1 MTSLFLPEG
10 RKLHSP
16 ENNYHCGSCA
26 GLYQAMNQNLVLEG
40 HVLQCTVAHDLVVQF
55 GSFTSTMP
63 REEVAIGVEEGTTR
77 DIAILS
83 RVGKPISFL
92 VTHIDDQNGELVI
105 GISRR
110 KAQEM
115 AQKMLMSHVQ
125 AGMVL
130 PATVTHLE
138 PFGAFVDIGCGLV
151 SMIGIEHI
159 SISRIAHPNLRFTTG
174 QEIFVLVSN
183 VDTFHSRIYLTHKE
197 LLGTWEENASL
208 FAHGMTVQGIVRGV
222 KNYGVFIELTPNLSG
237 LAENQF
243 DLLEGDRVSVFI
255 KSLNPDSMKIKLLVI
270 DRLNADLP
278 PFPLHYFTTSG
289 SVSHWQYAPE
299 NCLKSG
305 AESYFN

>member
-1 MTSLFLPEG
+1 MSSLFLPEG
-10 RKLHSP
+10 RTLHSP
-16 ENNYHCGSCA
+16 ENKYHCGSRA
-26 GLYQAMNQNLVLEG
+26 GLYQAMSQNCVVEG
-40 HVLQCTVAHDLVVQF
+40 HVLQCTASHDLVVQF
-55 GSFTSTMP
+55 GSFVATMP
-63 REEVAIGVEEGTTR
+63 RVEVALGVAEGTTR

-92 VTHIDDQNGELVI
+92 VTRIDDHNNELVI
-105 GISRR
+105 HISRR
-110 KAQEM
+110 KAQEL
-115 AQKMLMSHVQ
+115 AQKVLMTQ
-125 AGMVL
+125 ASPGMVL

-174 QEIFVLVSN
+174 QEIFVLISN
-183 VDTFHSRIYLTHKE
+183 VDTYHNRIYLTHKE
-197 LLGTWEENASL
+197 LLGSWEENAAL
-208 FAHGMTVQGIVRGV
+208 FTHGMTVQGIVRGV

-243 DLLEGDRVSVFI
+243 DLEEGDRVSVFI
-255 KSLNPDSMKIKLLVI
+255 KSLNLESMKIKLLVI
-270 DRLNADLP
+270 DRLSPDLP
-278 PFPLHYFTTSG
+278 LPLLRYFITSG
-289 SVSHWQYAPE
+289 SLTYWQYAPE